1 MNKKGFARLKLNV
14 GIRLQ
19 TTDQELKRNA
29 NCRLDQWD
37 QSQKSKSRTLDGVGL
52 TLAPHVTQVG
62 HGQRLK
68 ELVYGSPNGTQF
80 IIRYKGVP

>member
-37 QSQKSKSRTLDGVGL
+37 QS
-52 TLAPHVTQVG
+52 
-62 HGQRLK
+62 
-68 ELVYGSPNGTQF
+68 
-80 IIRYKGVP
+80 